1 MAKMKNYFL
10 KIIICLGL
18 FCMVFAEPVGAK
30 KLNVK
35 QKQLYMV
42 GVAVSMIDSAVFI
55 TDMHLVKD
63 VTVAKK
69 KKFLMDRQLYS
80 LQLRQYLEET
90 YKGGGP
96 FVPAV
101 YFSPNRKK
109 MERKY
114 LSLHKH
120 YSRGKEFRIVLVD
133 QSQFRF
139 HAEQYIEQV
148 LYEGVEA
155 KEKKSKKKK

>member
-18 FCMVFAEPVGAK
+18 FCMVFVEPAEAK
-30 KLNVK
+30 GLSVK
-35 QKQLYMV
+35 QKPLYMI
-42 GVAVSMIDSAVFI
+42 GVAVSMVDSAIFI

-69 KKFLMDRQLYS
+69 KHFLMDRQLYS
-80 LQLRQYLEET
+80 LQLRRYLEET
-90 YKGGGP
+90 NKGGGP

-114 LSLHKH
+114 LSLHKR
-120 YSRGKEFRIVLVD
+120 YSQGKDFRIVLVD

-148 LYEGVEA
+148 LYEGTEA
-155 KEKKSKKKK
+155 KEKKNKKNK